1 MSEWLLEGVRTRCL
15 RRVGVGIIV
24 VAVAAG
30 IVVQQRRYFRNFFG
44 GPYRFEVA
52 ELNAIDDAST
62 TPRYFARVTGAE
74 ALDTGVRAFSVRQR
88 GGDETSRTTTGSYYL
103 LPVEDHFLLCKSS
116 AGIRDSYEGELA
128 PIPAAAP
135 LAISTS
141 TSSFRCRPMPA
152 GSDQTGV
159 PRAGRYLP
167 YPALTTLAWM
177 ALSVASVG

>member
-116 AGIRDSYEGELA
+116 ATGGVVVPAPGDTGILGVCVTSQSAGLHFRPVCTKRSKGS
-128 PIPAAAP
+128 
-135 LAISTS
+135 STK
-141 TSSFRCRPMPA
+141 
-152 GSDQTGV
+152 
-159 PRAGRYLP
+159 
-167 YPALTTLAWM
+167 
-177 ALSVASVG
+177 